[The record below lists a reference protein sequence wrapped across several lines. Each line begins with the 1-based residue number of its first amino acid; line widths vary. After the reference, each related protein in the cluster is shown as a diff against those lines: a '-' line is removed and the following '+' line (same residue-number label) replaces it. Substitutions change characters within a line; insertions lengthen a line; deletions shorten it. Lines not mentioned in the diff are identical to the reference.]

1 MVVLIDSHTPADYV
15 VIEASEIIYRHEAD
29 QVRQAVVTHVQQHGE
44 LRLLVCLDA
53 NLVGLDP
60 DADWTYDTFED
71 EWLQRQVKQI
81 AIVGDPKWQ
90 DHALMF
96 FLSGIVP
103 APIKF
108 FPTEQESL
116 ARAWLGDQRYLVS
129 NP

>member
-1 MVVLIDSHTPADYV
+1 MVVLIDSHTQTDYV
-15 VIEASEIIYRHEAD
+15 VIQASELIGRPEAD
-29 QVRQAVVTHVQQHGE
+29 QVRQAVVAHAQQGE
-44 LRLLVCLDA
+44 LRVLICLHPE
-53 NLVGLDP
+53 LVGLDP
-60 DADWTYDTFED
+60 AADWTYDTFED

-116 ARAWLGDQRYLVS
+116 ARAWLGDQRYLMES
-129 NP
+129 